1 MRPLS
6 SFGKRLHF
14 VAGLAVAT
22 ASILSLPRPGWS
34 ADDAGA
40 STLREIKTQIKELA
54 RDRERDLDKIKLLE
68 KRIEQVESENA
79 RLKANDAHIE
89 TQTSAT
95 TEEVKTLKQVV
106 DTAPTA
112 ASFGNAFGDYLGTHQ
127 LTIAGAAA
135 GSFIYDRQSAINTF
149 SLTFEPLLLYRLNDW
164 LLFEGTIQAN
174 YPTGSSADFQ
184 APVADAHIFL
194 NDYME
199 VVAGIFDQPFGDFD
213 EAQSPIWVNRF
224 VTAPL
229 PYGAEAIVPPS
240 DVGVQLRGGI
250 QWGTLGQDFD
260 YTTWVSN
267 GPSYDNALPKQVA
280 GEIINPVNNIAVNS
294 NSKTFGAR
302 FRFYPFPID
311 ANLGRLELGA
321 STLDGK
327 WHNGLTYNSWG
338 VDFAY
343 EKGNLQTRG
352 EYLEAYRELPAGSP
366 SADNRQ
372 GWYTQVGYFLNGWR
386 LPHEPEEISRYLDK
400 AELLVRYSGV
410 NQRAIVADEIST
422 VPSLGFNG
430 SGSIFSPHARE
441 VALGLDYWFAPSIVW
456 QNEFDFEMP
465 QASGYISTFGTHNV
479 PTSARAGATA
489 NDRALLSQFTVG
501 F

>member
-1 MRPLS
+1 MRSAIVIARRFLRAS
-6 SFGKRLHF
+6 SLVLPIVSIIVFPRL
-14 VAGLAVAT
+14 A
-22 ASILSLPRPGWS
+22 WS
-34 ADDAGA
+34 ADGADAA
-40 STLREIKTQIKELA
+40 ALREIKTEIRDLA
-54 RDRERDLDKIKLLE
+54 RDRERDLEKIKLLE
-68 KRIEQVESENA
+68 KRLEQVESENS
-79 RLKANDAHIE
+79 RLKATDARIE

-95 TEEVKTLKQVV
+95 TQQLQSLKQVV

-112 ASFGNAFGDYLGTHQ
+112 PSFDSEFGKYLGSHQ

-149 SLTFEPLLLYRLNDW
+149 ALTFEPLFLYRLNDW
-164 LLFEGTIQAN
+164 LLFEGTIEAN
-174 YPTGSSADFQ
+174 FPAGSSADFQ
-184 APVADAHIFL
+184 SPVADAHIFL

-213 EAQSPIWVNRF
+213 EAQSPVWVNRF
-224 VTAPL
+224 VSAPL
-229 PYGAEAIVPPS
+229 PYGAEAIVPPN

-267 GPSYDNALPKQVA
+267 GPSYDNTLPKHVV
-280 GEIINPVNNIAVNS
+280 GEIINPVNNIALNS

-302 FRFYPFPID
+302 FRFFPFPLD

-327 WHNGLTYNSWG
+327 WRNSLAYNSWG

-343 EKGNLQTRG
+343 EKGNLQARG

-372 GWYTQVGYFLNGWR
+372 GWYAQVGYFLNGLR
-386 LPHEPEEISRYLDK
+386 VPHEPDEISRYVDK
-400 AELLVRYSGV
+400 LELLARYSGV
-410 NQRAIVADEIST
+410 NQRAIVGDEIST
-422 VPSLGFNG
+422 VPALGSNG
-430 SGSIFSPHARE
+430 SGSIFTPHARE

-456 QNEFDFEMP
+456 QNELDFELP
-465 QASGYISTFGTHNV
+465 QAGGYISTFGSRTSPLTV
-479 PTSARAGATA
+479 PAGATA